1 MPPSGVK
8 VIATNRQARRDY
20 EVLETVEAGLVLRGS
35 EVKSLREAHV
45 QFADA
50 NGWIRDGEA
59 WLLGL
64 HIAPYSHAQG
74 AYSHDPDRERKLL
87 LRHHEIRLAQER
99 TRHGDELESVVHRV
113 LDRGAFVDA
122 AEKDQGHLQ
131 RRTKSHRR
139 IAEVRLLERIA
150 AQKPLADDLERGTHP
165 RFERLCH
172 FRDRRVA
179 AEQVHRVEQRS
190 SAGELQRVET
200 TVALE

>member
-87 LRHHEIRLAQER
+87 LRHDEILRLKSRVDQERLALVPLSLYFKNGR
-99 TRHGDELESVVHRV
+99 VKVELAVGKGRKHYDKRQV
-113 LDRGAFVDA
+113 LAKRDA
-122 AEKDQGHLQ
+122 
-131 RRTKSHRR
+131 
-139 IAEVRLLERIA
+139 
-150 AQKPLADDLERGTHP
+150 DLELR
-165 RFERLCH
+165 RAMKS
-172 FRDRRVA
+172 RDR
-179 AEQVHRVEQRS
+179 S
-190 SAGELQRVET
+190 
-200 TVALE
+200 

>member
-59 WLLGL
+59 WLLGV

-87 LRHHEIRLAQER
+87 LRHDETLRLKSRVDQERLALVPPSLDFKN
-99 TRHGDELESVVHRV
+99 GRV
-113 LDRGAFVDA
+113 QA
-122 AEKDQGHLQ
+122 ALALGKGRKHYEKRQM
-131 RRTKSHRR
+131 
-139 IAEVRLLERIA
+139 
-150 AQKPLADDLERGTHP
+150 
-165 RFERLCH
+165 
-172 FRDRRVA
+172 
-179 AEQVHRVEQRS
+179 
-190 SAGELQRVET
+190 
-200 TVALE
+200 